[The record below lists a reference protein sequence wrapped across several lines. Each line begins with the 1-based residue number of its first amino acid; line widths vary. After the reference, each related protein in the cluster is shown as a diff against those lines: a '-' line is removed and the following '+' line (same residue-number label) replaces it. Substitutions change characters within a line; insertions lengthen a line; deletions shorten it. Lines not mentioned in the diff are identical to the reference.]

1 MIYGIAVL
9 KLENIEI
16 DDMLVVDESKWSE
29 IQYAQLFSS

>member
-16 DDMLVVDESKWSE
+16 DDMLVVDESK
-29 IQYAQLFSS
+29 